1 MRVFLF
7 LAAILGAVA
16 VLAGAVGAHVWRVE
30 LLARNS
36 LTNFQLA
43 TEYLFYHALGIAVV
57 ALLVDRFPAQKFQS
71 VGWCMVAGTAVFS
84 GSLLVSSLTG
94 FQSITAITPMGGILL
109 IVGWLLLA
117 WRTAR
122 LTSLQSG
129 DRVDDRKGENDR
141 NHR

>member
-16 VLAGAVGAHVWRVE
+16 VLAGAVGAHVWRDE

-36 LTNFQLA
+36 LANFQLA
-43 TEYLFYHALGIAVV
+43 TDYLFYHALGIAVV
-57 ALLVDRFPAQKFQS
+57 ALLVDRFPAQKLQS
-71 VGWCMVAGTAVFS
+71 VGWCMAAGTAVFS
-84 GSLLVSSLTG
+84 GSLLVFSLTG

-109 IVGWLLLA
+109 IAGWLLLA

-122 LTSLQSG
+122 WTALQTG
-129 DRVDDRKGENDR
+129 DRAGHGGR
-141 NHR
+141 